1 MKYLFFI
8 IPAAILLILLVPL
21 LLFLH
26 FRKKRVIRKVNAL
39 NVVEKRTLINNIV
52 DTFGYAYVSYQD
64 IFATR
69 LDAPQK
75 QFGYTTFYDLSAVY
89 FNMVF
94 DYETIYFNYNGRT
107 WLIEM
112 WKGQYG
118 INAGCELG
126 VYYADSVIPP
136 DKYSTTLFHAVGRND
151 MPDISLRLNK
161 HSNRKL
167 HEYTL
172 LGQLRYRHWWLT
184 LFKMGEFTKPKD
196 LFVNTSI
203 RFKDYA
209 MLRRFLDSFVKVLPD
224 TAYKVN
230 GLTVYFTFYQSNRQ
244 YSIFQKTLRR
254 LALLSCRI
262 FCKWF
267 HFITRPFE
275 NSGDKLLYI
284 YYYLPFT
291 VRFLLNGK
299 PKK

>member
-1 MKYLFFI
+1 MEHLYLI
-8 IPAAILLILLVPL
+8 IPVVILLLLLVL
-21 LLFLH
+21 FLFLH
-26 FRKKRVIRKVNAL
+26 FRKKRVIKKVNFLNIAEKRKV
-39 NVVEKRTLINNIV
+39 INDVIDSV
-52 DTFGYAYVSYQD
+52 GYVYDIYQD

-75 QFGYTTFYDLSAVY
+75 QFGYTTFYDLSAAY

-126 VYYADSVIPP
+126 IYYADTIVPP
-136 DKYSTTLFHAVGRND
+136 DKYNTTLFHAVEAND
-151 MPDISLRLNK
+151 MLDISLRLNQHRNK
-161 HSNRKL
+161 KL
-167 HEYTL
+167 HQYVK
-172 LGQLRYRHWWLT
+172 LGQVRYRHWWLT
-184 LFKMGEFTKPKD
+184 LFKMGTFTKPKD

-209 MLRRFLDSFVKVLPD
+209 MLRHFLDSFTKTLPD
-224 TAYKVN
+224 TLYKVN
-230 GLTVYFTFYQSNRQ
+230 GLTVYFTFYQSNRK
-244 YSIFQKTLRR
+244 YSFWKKMVRRVALTLCQ
-254 LALLSCRI
+254 LY
-262 FCKWF
+262 CKWF
-267 HFITRPFE
+267 NFVTRPFE

-291 VRFLLNGK
+291 LRFLLKGK
-299 PKK
+299 PSK

>member
-1 MKYLFFI
+1 MKYLYLI
-8 IPAAILLILLVPL
+8 IPAAILLLLL
-21 LLFLH
+21 ASLLFLH
-26 FRKKRVIRKVNAL
+26 FKKKRVIKKVNSL
-39 NVVEKRTLINNIV
+39 NAPEKRQLINDVIDSV
-52 DTFGYAYVSYQD
+52 GYVYDIYQD

-75 QFGYTTFYDLSAVY
+75 QFGYTTFYDLSAAY

-94 DYETIYFNYNGRT
+94 DYETIYFDYNGRT

-126 VYYADSVIPP
+126 IYYADSIVPP
-136 DKYSTTLFHAVGRND
+136 DKYNTTLFEAVAPND
-151 MPDISLRLNK
+151 MLDISLRLNM

-167 HEYTL
+167 HQYTR

-184 LFKMGEFTKPKD
+184 LFKMGVFAKPKD

-209 MLRRFLDSFVKVLPD
+209 MMHHFLDSFAKTLPN
-224 TAYKVN
+224 TTYKVN
-230 GLTVYFTFYQSNRQ
+230 GLTIYFTFYQSNRK
-244 YSIFQKTLRR
+244 YSLLKRMVRR
-254 LALLSCRI
+254 VALT
-262 FCKWF
+262 FCHIYCIWF
-267 HFITRPFE
+267 NYITRPFE
-275 NSGDKLLYI
+275 TGGDKLLYI

-291 VRFLLNGK
+291 LRFLLKGK
-299 PKK
+299 PEK